1 LGSPRRVV
9 LVGRARLI
17 FDLRSPASRDGVRRR
32 EVHTLVF
39 AVVCLTLWLGPVLVV
54 VAVKLIAGRSDI
66 ELRRLPPPDEIDYNR
81 W

>member
-1 LGSPRRVV
+1 
-9 LVGRARLI
+9 
-17 FDLRSPASRDGVRRR
+17 
-32 EVHTLVF
+32 VHTLVF